1 MKQNPYSIFAKASFL
16 PTVLGTLAITLSNS
30 HAVDIFKNDTNTTG
44 LVDPLSWVGGVVPG
58 ASDVAIW
65 DSTVATA
72 DQSAL
77 PALGTTTNFLG
88 LLINSPVSNIGFNI
102 NNGRA
107 LSIGEFGINMSN
119 ATVDLSIGGVGIL
132 RPVSALTANNTN
144 YNVASGRTL
153 NIGAQFQASANTT
166 TVNFPGAGAVNIT
179 KLAAT
184 TSLILSN
191 NGTGTLTL
199 GGAGTSQTTGF
210 NASGSISGGKNIING
225 PTITLTALGTY
236 GSNTASSSFEL
247 QAGAVNFNGGIRTVG
262 GDGSLIKVTSGA
274 FTTTSVNLG
283 RNFNPGLGGDAPAT
297 SGFVAVG
304 GTATIAS
311 LLVGTNNSSATAR
324 IDGSA
329 VTVTTTVNLGSGS
342 MGLVRW
348 NTLEV
353 KSGSLTVSGVNG
365 IQLSTNDTLFS
376 PPTPTPTGSNSQVR
390 LTGGTTTTEAI
401 NFGIASS
408 FTGSQGNVEVGSG
421 ATLYVG
427 SGGVNLVSLNTYTAN
442 FTANGGTIGA
452 KATWTSAVPVALA
465 ASSTF
470 KSADAAD
477 APFDITLTGGVSGA
491 GSLTKTGA
499 GALTLGTVA
508 PDYSGDT
515 TISAGTLSLAQ
526 PNTNNESSTVSIDSS
541 AFLSLNFVGTDVV
554 DKLFING
561 IQQQAGIYEAT
572 GNPSSNTETPRI
584 TGTGTLTV
592 SSGPA
597 AAGFTTWIAGT
608 FANGT
613 VPGDKQGPN
622 DDPDNDGINN
632 LTEYAIAALDPT
644 VGNGSVGS
652 LTGLSLSFAK
662 RQPLAGDITYSIVQS
677 TDLGIS
683 DAWDPVTPVEND
695 TTISYTLPG
704 VVAKDFIRLK
714 VVRN

>member
-1 MKQNPYSIFAKASFL
+1 MKQNLYSIFAKTSFL
-16 PTVLGTLAITLSNS
+16 PTVLGTLALSLSKS
-30 HAVDIFKNDTNTTG
+30 HAVDIFKNDTNATG

-65 DSTVATA
+65 DNTVATA

-274 FTTTSVNLG
+274 FTATSVNLG
-283 RNFNPGLGGDAPAT
+283 RTFNPGLGGDAPAS
-297 SGFVAVG
+297 SGFVALG

-329 VTVTTTVNLGSGS
+329 VTVTDTINLGNTTNN
-342 MGLVRW
+342 LRW
-348 NTLEV
+348 NTLQV
-353 KSGSLTVSGVNG
+353 HSGSLTVSGAAG
-365 IQLSTNDTLFS
+365 IQISTNTTVANL
-376 PPTPTPTGSNSQVR
+376 SQLR

-401 NFGIASS
+401 RFGVAASFADS
-408 FTGSQGNVEVGSG
+408 RGEVEVGSG

-427 SGGVNLVSLNTYTAN
+427 SGNMNVASLNSYTAN
-442 FTANGGTIGA
+442 LTANGGTIGA

-515 TISAGTLSLAQ
+515 TISSGTLSLAQ

-572 GNPSSNTETPRI
+572 GIPSSNTETPRI

-652 LTGLSLSFAK
+652 FTGLSLSFAK